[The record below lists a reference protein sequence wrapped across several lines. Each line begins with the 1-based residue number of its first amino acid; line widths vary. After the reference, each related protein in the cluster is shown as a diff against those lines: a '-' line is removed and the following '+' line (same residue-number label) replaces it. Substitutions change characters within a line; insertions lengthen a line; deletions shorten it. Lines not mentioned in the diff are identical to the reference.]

1 MTYLYNRIIT
11 VIIFLSYY
19 MVSYAYDFE
28 KDGLYYNMLSDTTVE
43 CCGGGR
49 SPMDDTYRQT
59 EVTIPST
66 VEKGLKTYKVVK
78 VADYAWGQGS
88 QSIWIKNLVLPNT
101 VTEIG
106 DGAFRYANN
115 IESINMPTGLI
126 KIGNYALQGPKIAEY
141 VFPKSL
147 KYIGIRAFNP
157 SLKTVVFTSS
167 NAPSIAEESFAYQNG
182 GMDDV
187 FIPAGFKMYVPC
199 LQSYSSIGYYEDYMS
214 PIVIFSENR
223 FKYSGDKPDV
233 NYTVDLP
240 NNHKLKLDIEEIPI
254 DAGNYDLVL
263 SGKIDESIEMEIPIN
278 LLIDKAELYIS
289 VQDYTR
295 QYGDKNPSFMANISG
310 LQKNEDINDVLT
322 NGYHLYTNAIDES
335 DVGKYPIMLSSDVS
349 SNYIVTFQQGTLNV
363 TKAPIIVVAE
373 DKERIYGDENPRF
386 TRLYKGFK
394 LNDTEN
400 SAFTVFPKTTC
411 AATKT
416 SDFGKYAIVVEGGV
430 ARNYEIVKYDNG
442 TLSVTKAPLKLTA
455 NDKSR
460 LYYETNPQFDFTLTG
475 LKNNDTEECLM
486 KSPIFNC
493 IAGLTANAGQYQI
506 IPSDADAKNYILEYG
521 DGILT
526 VNQRPLTASVGNYTR
541 KYNGENPIFEV
552 VYTGFVNDED
562 ASVLFS
568 YVNVSC
574 DATKASD
581 VGTYAIT
588 PFGGSAINYVIS
600 NYVNGTLTIEKSNQ
614 KLSWDQDLSNVDRY
628 SQIALNATSDA
639 NLPVSYE
646 MSPNNVASLYENAG
660 TWYLDCYGSGAVNIR
675 AVQYGDKNHNSAT
688 ILTKTLVVAGSGN
701 QPSSPQIY
709 FNVEK
714 AGTLSALIAENRKY
728 QIKNLRLT
736 GYLNGTDINYLR
748 EMAGSD
754 SEGKETPGILET
766 LDISECTIV
775 SGGRSYYYTYRTSDN
790 KVSDYMFFNC
800 KTLVNLHLPNKA
812 TNVGAY
818 ALADC
823 DRLSVL
829 SLPNSVTSFGPY
841 AFQNDISLLRMPM
854 PKNLVTIGKMA
865 FYGCNGITE
874 LTIPQYVR
882 EIGDGILMACE
893 NIARINVE
901 SGNTNFNSQD
911 GVLYSYSYDELCVYP
926 ANRASEDYTVREGV
940 VRIAP
945 YAFINAKNLN
955 IVDLPST
962 LTSIGADAFMG
973 CINLK
978 TLFVRALTP
987 PACQNDCFEIVSK
1000 TRCELCVPN
1009 GCYSYYWAAP
1019 VWSEFNKS
1027 TEFDFSGI
1035 GGVSYTDVEVMVED
1049 HNIVIKNL
1057 PENIQVMIFKI
1068 NGSLV
1073 YQTLSTGNP
1082 IYYCPD
1088 ASDVYIVALAGQIY
1102 KVMVR

>member
-1 MTYLYNRIIT
+1 MTYFYYRIIT
-11 VIIFLSYY
+11 VIIFLNFY
-19 MVSYAYDFE
+19 MVLYAYDFE
-28 KDGLYYNMLSDTTVE
+28 KDGLYYNVLSETTVE
-43 CCGGGR
+43 CCGGGQ
-49 SPMDDTYRQT
+49 SPSDVTYRKT

-66 VEKGLKTYKVVK
+66 VENGLKTYIVEKI
-78 VADYAWGQGS
+78 ADYAWGQGS
-88 QSIWIKNLVLPNT
+88 QTVWIKNLVLPNT
-101 VTEIG
+101 ITEIG
-106 DGAFRYANN
+106 EGAFRYANN
-115 IESINMPTGLI
+115 IESIHLPTGLI
-126 KIGNYALQGPKIAEY
+126 RIGDYALQGPKLTEY

-147 KYIGIRAFNP
+147 KCIGKRVFNS
-157 SLKTVVFTSS
+157 SLKTVVFTSY
-167 NAPSIAEESFAYQNG
+167 NAPSIAEESFTYQNG
-182 GMDDV
+182 GIDDI
-187 FIPAGFKMYVPC
+187 FIPAGFKMYVPDP
-199 LQSYSSIGYYEDYMS
+199 QSYENVSYYKKYMS
-214 PIVIFSENR
+214 PIVSFIENS
-223 FKYSGDKPDV
+223 FIYSGEKPNV
-233 NYTVDLP
+233 IYTVDLP
-240 NNHKLKLDIEEIPI
+240 NNHKLKLDIENLPI
-254 DAGNYDLVL
+254 NAGCYDLML
-263 SGKIDESIEMEIPIN
+263 AGKIDESIAIEVPLKLEIE
-278 LLIDKAELYIS
+278 KAKLYIS
-289 VQDYTR
+289 AQDYTR
-295 QYGDKNPSFMANISG
+295 QYGDKNPSFAANISG
-310 LQKNEDINDVLT
+310 LQKNEDIDDVLT
-322 NGYHLYTNAIDES
+322 NGYHLYTDAVEKS
-335 DVGKYPIMLSSDVS
+335 DVGEYPIMLSSDVS
-349 SNYIVTFQQGTLNV
+349 SNYIVKFQ
-363 TKAPIIVVAE
+363 K
-373 DKERIYGDENPRF
+373 
-386 TRLYKGFK
+386 
-394 LNDTEN
+394 
-400 SAFTVFPKTTC
+400 
-411 AATKT
+411 
-416 SDFGKYAIVVEGGV
+416 
-430 ARNYEIVKYDNG
+430 G
-442 TLSVTKAPLKLTA
+442 TLSVIKAPLMLSTG
-455 NDKSR
+455 DYSR
-460 LYYETNPQFDFTLTG
+460 EYGVSNPQFELDFVG
-475 LKNNDTEECLM
+475 LKNGEESPKWDT
-486 KSPIFNC
+486 SPIFYTAATIGSNVGVYPLTVDC
-493 IAGLTANAGQYQI
+493 EPHNYEITDIKNGVLTITKASLLLTVNNAERVYYSENPDFTYTLLGLRNNDGASCLDTLPVFLCDASIKSDCGTYAITPINAE
-506 IPSDADAKNYILEYG
+506 AKNYDITYNNG
-521 DGILT
+521 TLT
-526 VNQRPLTASVGNYTR
+526 VNPCPLTASVGNYNR
-541 KYNGENPIFEV
+541 KYNTENPVFEV
-552 VYTGFVNDED
+552 LYTGFVNDED
-562 ASVLFS
+562 ASVLSS

-574 DATKASD
+574 DATKASV

-600 NYVNGTLTIEKSNQ
+600 NYVNGTLTIEKSDQ
-614 KLSWDQDLSNVDRY
+614 KLFWDQDLSNVDLY

-660 TWYLDCYGSGAVNIR
+660 TWYLDCYGSGTVNIR

-714 AGTLSALIAENRKY
+714 AGTLSVLIAENRKY

-766 LDISECTIV
+766 LDISDCTIV

-800 KTLVNLHLPNKA
+800 KALVNLHLPNNA

-823 DRLSVL
+823 HRLSAL

-854 PKNLVTIGKMA
+854 PNSLATIGKMA

-874 LTIPQYVR
+874 LTIPQHVR

-911 GVLYSYSYDELCVYP
+911 GVLYSYSFDELFVYP
-926 ANRASEDYTVREGV
+926 ANKASDDYTVKEGV
-940 VRIAP
+940 FRIAP
-945 YAFINAKNLN
+945 YAFIDAKNLN

-962 LTSIGADAFMG
+962 LTSIGTDAFLG

-978 TLFVRALTP
+978 TLFVRALMP
-987 PACQNDCFEIVSK
+987 PACQNDCFETVSK
-1000 TRCELCVPN
+1000 TRCELRVPN

-1035 GGVSYTDVEVMVED
+1035 SGVSYTDVEVMVED

-1057 PENIQVMIFKI
+1057 PENIQVKVFKI
-1068 NGSLV
+1068 DGSLV
-1073 YQTLSTGNP
+1073 YKTLSTGNP
-1082 IYYCPD
+1082 LYYCPE
-1088 ASDVYIVALAGQIY
+1088 ASGVYIVAMAGQIY